1 LTFKR
6 GLAKLEKDH
15 FSEEIMINTYMLI
28 LQSGPD
34 QGKEYQLEKNELYLG
49 RDANND
55 VVINDA
61 EVSRRHARLVK
72 QGDDYFYEDLGSTN
86 GSFILGQ
93 RLSTLTLLRP
103 GATITIG
110 ERVVISYVMMSTDP
124 NATVAAPRKKAQAVE
139 VPPAFVAP
147 PPPVALPSVQVPP
160 ATPVQPSAKMPEGKK
175 KSKATMII
183 LIIIA
188 VILVFCIIP
197 WIILEITASY
207 CNFFPGIFNLLSAGS
222 CS

>member
-1 LTFKR
+1 
-6 GLAKLEKDH
+6 
-15 FSEEIMINTYMLI
+15 MINTYMLI

-55 VVINDA
+55 IVINDA

-124 NATVAAPRKKAQAVE
+124 NATVAAPRKIAQTADVL
-139 VPPAFVAP
+139 PAFVPP
-147 PPPVALPSVQVPP
+147 PPPVLQPGMQIPP
-160 ATPVQPSAKMPEGKK
+160 AAPAQPAGKMPTGKK
-175 KSKATMII
+175 KSNAAMII
-183 LIIIA
+183 LIVIA
-188 VILVFCIIP
+188 AILVFCIIP
-197 WIILEITASY
+197 WIIMEITASY
-207 CNFFPGIFNLLSAGS
+207 CDFFPGLFNLLSAGS

>member
-1 LTFKR
+1 MT
-6 GLAKLEKDH
+6 
-15 FSEEIMINTYMLI
+15 NTYKLI

-34 QGKEYQLEKNELYLG
+34 AGKEYALEKNELYLG

-55 VVINDA
+55 VVVNDP

-93 RLSTLTLLRP
+93 RLATLTMLHP
-103 GATITIG
+103 GAILTIG
-110 ERVVISYVMMSTDP
+110 ERVIINYVMISTDP
-124 NATVAAPRKKAQAVE
+124 SATVASPRRQ
-139 VPPAFVAP
+139 VPVAP
-147 PPPVALPSVQVPP
+147 PPVAIPPAPPVAQPVRQVAPPPTVAPIPP
-160 ATPVQPSAKMPEGKK
+160 AAAPK
-175 KSKATMII
+175 KSKAAMVII
-183 LIIIA
+183 IVIA

-197 WIILEITASY
+197 WIIMEVTDSY
-207 CNFFPGIFNLLSAGS
+207 CSLMPGIFNVLQAGS